1 MSTLDLRERLIG
13 KIQQIE
19 NSDIL
24 AEAYRLLGLELE
36 VDEPYKLS
44 QEQKN
49 AVKEAREQIKN
60 GVFLTDTEADNDID
74 EWLKK

>member
-1 MSTLDLRERLIG
+1 MSTIDLRERLIG

-60 GVFLTDTEADNDID
+60 GAFLTDAEADNDID